1 MTVETTKRSA
11 TIVSNDLVFAQ
22 DVGKILKANGYS
34 VNSFTDVEQAKDQ
47 RDLDCLILD
56 RPFSKNLKTLV
67 CEFNET
73 FLNCHILV
81 CCHSRDLKASSEVLS
96 FLNVDTIRKPISQ
109 IELELRLMR
118 MNLHQR
124 AIRELEDSSQF
135 IRQISDLNP
144 ELIYLFDPET
154 GNTEYLNQSLRE
166 TVGCGPIGLKPKDKL
181 YFYSLMDPEKRNDI
195 CELLRRQWSY
205 NPYGDYVHT
214 KYRIKVSNG
223 KWRWIHT
230 RETWFRSEIEGV
242 PDQILGVAQD
252 ITDTHAL
259 NETAS
264 WMAAI
269 VNSSEEAIIGKT
281 LDGKIVSWNAAAEL
295 LYGYSLEEV
304 IGQNISVLLP
314 DDHRDDVAEIM
325 QSIRR
330 REKTERYQT
339 RRRHKDGNILK
350 VSLNISPVIDAN
362 NNLLG
367 ASTIAHSVLS

>member
-1 MTVETTKRSA
+1 MTVETFKRTA
-11 TIVSNDLVFAQ
+11 TIVSSDLVFAQ
-22 DVGKILKANGYS
+22 DVGKLLQANGFA

-47 RDLDCLILD
+47 RDLNCLILD
-56 RPFSKNLKTLV
+56 RPFARNLKSLI

-81 CCHSRDLKASSEVLS
+81 CCHSKELKESSEVLS
-96 FLNVDTIRKPISQ
+96 FLNVDTIRKPIVQ

-124 AIRELEDSSQF
+124 ALKELRDSSRF

-154 GNTEYLNQSLRE
+154 GTTEYLNRSLRE
-166 TVGCGPIGLKPKDKL
+166 TVGCAPTGLEPKDNL
-181 YFYSLMDPEKRNDI
+181 YFHSLMDPASRKSIAEQIR
-195 CELLRRQWSY
+195 CQWSKAAL
-205 NPYGDYVHT
+205 GVYVHAEY
-214 KYRIKVSNG
+214 KIKDSNG
-223 KWRWIHT
+223 KWRWIHA

-295 LYGYSLEEV
+295 LYGYSFEEV
-304 IGQNISVLLP
+304 IGQNISMLVP
-314 DDHRDDVAEIM
+314 CDQPNDVPAILAKLKD
-325 QSIRR
+325 RK
-330 REKTERYQT
+330 KTERYQT
-339 RRRHKDGNILK
+339 IRKSKSGHSIQ
-350 VSLNISPVIDAN
+350 VSLNVSPVIDQHD
-362 NNLLG
+362 NLIG
-367 ASTIAHSVLS
+367 ASTIAHAV